1 MILNKQGE
9 SFAVEGRTFLIGG
22 MVWANDESDY
32 RGLFGHITEIRD
44 GADKDTENEGPDIY
58 CDFMVPEQEYM
69 VNEIEKR
76 FSALYRTPKHKNELP
91 LGGVIMAP
99 DMLEPVADTPG
110 SSEGKLY
117 ALAFTY
123 DGECDS
129 TIGMVA
135 VSADKSVLMRA
146 MFDDLDTFLK
156 KEKHKAVLSSTFREE
171 GRERYTFE
179 PAAVEESSFTL
190 DYIIFEVPIY
200 GGAKGG
206 AAA

>member
-32 RGLFGHITEIRD
+32 RGLFGRITEIRD

-99 DMLEPVADTPG
+99 EMLEPVAETLG
-110 SSEGKLY
+110 SSAGRLY

-156 KEKHKAVLSSTFREE
+156 KEKYKAVLSSTFREE

>member
-32 RGLFGHITEIRD
+32 RGLFGRITEIRD
-44 GADKDTENEGPDIY
+44 GMDKDTENEGADIY
-58 CDFMVPEQEYM
+58 CDFLIPKHDYM
-69 VNEIEKR
+69 IGEIETR
-76 FSALYRTPKHKNELP
+76 FSKLYQIPKRIDELP

-99 DMLEPVADTPG
+99 EMLEPVAETL
-110 SSEGKLY
+110 SESKDGTL
-117 ALAFTY
+117 ALAY
-123 DGECDS
+123 NYEGES
-129 TIGMVA
+129 ENSIGVVA
-135 VSADKSVLMRA
+135 VSKDKAALMRA
-146 MFDDLDTFLK
+146 MFDDLDAFM
-156 KEKHKAVLSSTFREE
+156 ESDHCKAILSSTFREE

-179 PAAVEESSFTL
+179 PAAVEESNFTL

>member
-32 RGLFGHITEIRD
+32 RGLFGRITEIRD
-44 GADKDTENEGPDIY
+44 GMDKDTENEGADIY
-58 CDFMVPEQEYM
+58 CDFLIPKHDYM
-69 VNEIEKR
+69 IGEIETR
-76 FSALYRTPKHKNELP
+76 FSKLYQIPKRIDELP

-99 DMLEPVADTPG
+99 EMLEPVAETLG

-156 KEKHKAVLSSTFREE
+156 KEGYKAVLSSTFREE

>member
-32 RGLFGHITEIRD
+32 RGLFGRITEIRD

-156 KEKHKAVLSSTFREE
+156 KEGYKAVLSSTFREE

-190 DYIIFEVPIY
+190 NYIIFEVPIY

-206 AAA
+206 AVA

>member
-32 RGLFGHITEIRD
+32 RGLFGRITEIRD

-99 DMLEPVADTPG
+99 EMLEPVAEALG

-156 KEKHKAVLSSTFREE
+156 KEKYKAVLSSTFREE

-179 PAAVEESSFTL
+179 PAAVEGSSFTL
-190 DYIIFEVPIY
+190 D
-200 GGAKGG
+200 
-206 AAA
+206 

>member
-32 RGLFGHITEIRD
+32 RGLFGRITEIRD

-76 FSALYRTPKHKNELP
+76 FSTLYRTPKHKNELP

-99 DMLEPVADTPG
+99 EMLEAVAETPG
-110 SSEGKLY
+110 SSAGRLY

-156 KEKHKAVLSSTFREE
+156 KEGYKAVLSSTFREE

>member
-32 RGLFGHITEIRD
+32 RGLFGRITEIRD

-99 DMLEPVADTPG
+99 EMLEPVAETLG

-156 KEKHKAVLSSTFREE
+156 KEKYKAVLSSTFREE

>member
-32 RGLFGHITEIRD
+32 RGLFGRITEIRD

-135 VSADKSVLMRA
+135 VSADKSVLVRA
-146 MFDDLDTFLK
+146 MFDDLGTFLK
-156 KEKHKAVLSSTFREE
+156 KEKYKAVLSSTFREE

>member
-32 RGLFGHITEIRD
+32 RGLFGRITEIRD

-156 KEKHKAVLSSTFREE
+156 KEGYKAVLSSTFREE

>member
-32 RGLFGHITEIRD
+32 RGLFGRITEIRD

-99 DMLEPVADTPG
+99 DMLEPVAETLG
-110 SSEGKLY
+110 SSAGRLY

-156 KEKHKAVLSSTFREE
+156 KEKYKAVLSSTFREE

>member
-9 SFAVEGRTFLIGG
+9 SFAVEGRTFQIGG

-32 RGLFGHITEIRD
+32 RGLFGRITEIRD

-76 FSALYRTPKHKNELP
+76 FSALYRTPKHMNELP
-91 LGGVIMAP
+91 LDDVIMAP
-99 DMLEPVADTPG
+99 DMLEPVAEML
-110 SSEGKLY
+110 SESKDGTL
-117 ALAFTY
+117 ALAY
-123 DGECDS
+123 NYEGES
-129 TIGMVA
+129 ENSIGVVA
-135 VSADKSVLMRA
+135 VSKDKAALMRA
-146 MFDDLDTFLK
+146 LFDDLDAFM
-156 KEKHKAVLSSTFREE
+156 ESDHCKAILSSTFREE

>member
-1 MILNKQGE
+1 
-9 SFAVEGRTFLIGG
+9 
-22 MVWANDESDY
+22 
-32 RGLFGHITEIRD
+32 
-44 GADKDTENEGPDIY
+44 
-58 CDFMVPEQEYM
+58 
-69 VNEIEKR
+69 
-76 FSALYRTPKHKNELP
+76 
-91 LGGVIMAP
+91 
-99 DMLEPVADTPG
+99 
-110 SSEGKLY
+110 
-117 ALAFTY
+117 
-123 DGECDS
+123 
-129 TIGMVA
+129 MVA

-156 KEKHKAVLSSTFREE
+156 KEKYKAVLSSTFREE

>member
-9 SFAVEGRTFLIGG
+9 SFAVEGRTFQIGG

-32 RGLFGHITEIRD
+32 RGLFGRITEIRD

-156 KEKHKAVLSSTFREE
+156 KEGYKAVLSSTFREE

-179 PAAVEESSFTL
+179 PAAVEGSSFTL

>member
-32 RGLFGHITEIRD
+32 RGLFGRITEIRD

-99 DMLEPVADTPG
+99 EMLEPVAEALG

-156 KEKHKAVLSSTFREE
+156 KEKYKAVLSSTFREE

>member
-32 RGLFGHITEIRD
+32 RGLFGRITEIRD

-76 FSALYRTPKHKNELP
+76 FSALYRTPKHMNELP
-91 LGGVIMAP
+91 LDDVIMAP

-156 KEKHKAVLSSTFREE
+156 KEKYKAVLSSTFREE

-179 PAAVEESSFTL
+179 PAAVEGSSFTL

-200 GGAKGG
+200 GCAKGG